1 MNEPTAD
8 EAASIHLTTKELA
21 ERWRTTTNAI
31 YTSRSKGRPIPSG
44 SFRRGTQVLWPLA
57 RVEAF
62 ERESNLRDPLCNPE
76 LRLANQPI
84 EAKRS
89 RRPVAHAKAAA

>member
-1 MNEPTAD
+1 MNEPTAA
-8 EAASIHLTTKELA
+8 EAEPTHLTTKELA

-44 SFRRGTQVLWPLA
+44 SFRRGTQILWPL
-57 RVEAF
+57 VEVKAY

-76 LRLANQPI
+76 LRLANQPV
-84 EAKRS
+84 ERKRS
-89 RRPVAHAKAAA
+89 RRTVAHAEAA